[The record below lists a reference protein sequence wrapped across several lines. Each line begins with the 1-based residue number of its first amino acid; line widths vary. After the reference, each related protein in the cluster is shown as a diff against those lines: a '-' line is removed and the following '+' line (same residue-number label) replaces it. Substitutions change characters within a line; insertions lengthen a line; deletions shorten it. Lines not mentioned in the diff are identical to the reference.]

1 MLMREGVMFH
11 KAYEV
16 TTSLL
21 HLRWLFSLI
30 LIWFLL
36 WASVEV
42 ITDEDTGVKWLNE
55 VSSNNKNFKFSKV
68 IREGCLIFITNRA
81 SKERHG
87 WFFF

>member
-1 MLMREGVMFH
+1 M
-11 KAYEV
+11 
-16 TTSLL
+16 
-21 HLRWLFSLI
+21 
-30 LIWFLL
+30 
-36 WASVEV
+36 

-87 WFFF
+87 WFSF